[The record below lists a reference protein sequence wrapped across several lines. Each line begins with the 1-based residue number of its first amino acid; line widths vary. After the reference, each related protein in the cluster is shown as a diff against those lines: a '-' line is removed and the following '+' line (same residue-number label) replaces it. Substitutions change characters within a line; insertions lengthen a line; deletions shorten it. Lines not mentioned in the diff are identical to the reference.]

1 MHDTLGYMLT
11 WTTYGTWLQGDA
23 RRYVKNGK
31 ILKPDESLA
40 ESNRQRLTKEPVKLT
55 LSQRKIIERAI
66 RAKADAIGQ
75 EVYAI
80 SVGSN
85 HVHIVVGY
93 TTKDIGLVVRYYKMA
108 AQTALRN
115 VGFTG
120 RLWTKGFDKRFCF
133 DEKSLRRRI
142 NYVNTHNK
150 LKNLKTKI

>member
-1 MHDTLGYMLT
+1 MLT

-23 RRYVKNGK
+23 RRYVKNGE
-31 ILKPDESLA
+31 ILNPDESLA

-55 LSQRKIIERAI
+55 LSQCKVIEEAI
-66 RAKADAIGQ
+66 RAKAGAIGQ

-93 TTKDIGLVVRYYKMA
+93 TTKDLGLVVRYYKMA
-108 AQTALRN
+108 AQKALRN
-115 VGFTG
+115 TGFTG

-133 DEKSLRRRI
+133 DEQILRRRT
-142 NYVNTHNK
+142 NYVKTHNK
-150 LKNLKTKI
+150 PKRVKK